1 LNRASRTS
9 FLALKLKAE
18 VTRLPTNLERAAA
31 ADFSC
36 REDLRGSPFSGLR
49 VNRPTFGLRP
59 ALGQPH
65 NAKIIAFVAT
75 TDAAKS
81 RAFYEGVLGLVPIL
95 EDEFAIVL
103 DANGVELR
111 IQKVQTLTP
120 QPQTQL
126 GWSVISLEE
135 VVRALRA
142 KGVVL
147 ESSPVIGA
155 KCDSPATRGE
165 GAGGVCCTS

>member
-9 FLALKLKAE
+9 FLALKSKAE

-59 ALGQPH
+59 ALRQPH

-81 RAFYEGVLGLVPIL
+81 RVFYEGVLGLVPIL

-120 QPQTQL
+120 QPKTQL

-135 VVRALRA
+135 VVRA
-142 KGVVL
+142 
-147 ESSPVIGA
+147 VIRFHNRRNRFPPTNSIQCSIIRLFA
-155 KCDSPATRGE
+155 IASAQ
-165 GAGGVCCTS
+165 